1 METTTTTLQPVIESF
16 KLQTR
21 LFRNVIKDITGE
33 HAQAHF
39 AGSPNHIAWITGHLV
54 STRYM
59 LASVLGLTER
69 EPYPQLFGSGKGIQ
83 DNASYPSM
91 EELGEGW
98 ESLAEKIM
106 TRLESLSEVELQSD
120 PPIQTPV
127 SENTLRGFI
136 TFIVC
141 HHEAY
146 HLGQL
151 GLLRRYFDYEPM
163 SYS

>member
-1 METTTTTLQPVIESF
+1 METATTTLLAVIEAF

-21 LFRNVIKDITGE
+21 LFRNVIKDITDE

-59 LASVLGLTER
+59 MASVLGLTEK
-69 EPYPQLFGSGKGIQ
+69 EPYPQLFASGKGIVE
-83 DNASYPSM
+83 DASYPS
-91 EELGEGW
+91 LDKLAKGW
-98 ESLAEKIM
+98 EELAEKIM
-106 TRLESLSEVELQSD
+106 DRLESLTEEDLQSD

-127 SENTLRGFI
+127 SENNLRGFI
-136 TFIVC
+136 TFMC

-146 HLGQL
+146 HIGQL